1 MEAKETPRE
10 ALVVGASSNPERY
23 SFKAMKALLE
33 AGWRAIPVNP
43 AGGAICGIE
52 ALKAVPSAGDV
63 HTVTLYV
70 NAGISSKMSEPL
82 LALKPK
88 RVIFNP
94 GAENPELREKLG
106 AAGIE
111 TLEACTLVML
121 RTGSF

>member
-1 MEAKETPRE
+1 MDAKGSPLA
-10 ALVVGASSNPERY
+10 ALVVGASSNPEKY
-23 SFKAMKALLE
+23 SNKAMKALLE

-43 AGGAICGIE
+43 AGGEICGVAARKAIPTE
-52 ALKAVPSAGDV
+52 ADV

-70 NAGISSKMSEPL
+70 NAGISSKMAASL

-88 RVIFNP
+88 RVVFNP
-94 GAENPELREKLG
+94 GAENPELKEKLD